1 MTYSFNNDEFLC
13 PKCIYQILFYGAHRG
28 GVYCQQGDCPEILW
42 HLQTKCPYFKFDEH
56 KKHEQLF
63 DLIYY
68 PKLLT
73 EYDKK
78 IYEINQRLYKNKI
91 KQ

>member
-1 MTYSFNNDEFLC
+1 MTYSLDKDFLC
-13 PKCIYQILFYGAHRG
+13 DKCAYQIELYGAHRG

-42 HLQTKCPYFKFDEH
+42 NYVTKCPYFKFDNH
-56 KKHEQLF
+56 KKHKQLF
-63 DLIYY
+63 DLIEY

-78 IYEINQRLYKNKI
+78 IYETTNNKML
-91 KQ
+91 

>member
-1 MTYSFNNDEFLC
+1 MTYSLDKDYLC
-13 PKCIYQILFYGAHRG
+13 NKCKYQIELYGAHRG
-28 GVYCQQGDCPEILW
+28 GVYCQQDYPEILW
-42 HLQTKCPYFKFDEH
+42 NYVTKCPYFKFDNH

-63 DLIYY
+63 DLVDY

-78 IYEINQRLYKNKI
+78 
-91 KQ
+91 

>member
-1 MTYSFNNDEFLC
+1 MTYSLDNDYLC
-13 PKCIYQILFYGAHRG
+13 CKCAYQISFYGAHRG

-42 HLQTKCPYFKFDEH
+42 NYVTKCPYFKFDNH

-63 DLIYY
+63 DLVYY

-78 IYEINQRLYKNKI
+78 IYETINNK
-91 KQ
+91 KL

>member
-1 MTYSFNNDEFLC
+1 MTYSLDNDFLC
-13 PKCIYQILFYGAHRG
+13 DKCKYQITLHGAHRG

-42 HLQTKCPYFKFDEH
+42 HYVKKCSYFKFDDH

-68 PKLLT
+68 PELLT
-73 EYDKK
+73 EYDK
-78 IYEINQRLYKNKI
+78 ILYEKENC
-91 KQ
+91 

>member
-1 MTYSFNNDEFLC
+1 MVYSLDNDLLC
-13 PKCIYQILFYGAHRG
+13 NKCLYQITICGAHRG

-42 HLQTKCPYFKFDEH
+42 HYVTKCPYFKFDNH

-63 DLIYY
+63 ELIEY

-73 EYDKK
+73 EYDKLN
-78 IYEINQRLYKNKI
+78 YESNIS
-91 KQ
+91 